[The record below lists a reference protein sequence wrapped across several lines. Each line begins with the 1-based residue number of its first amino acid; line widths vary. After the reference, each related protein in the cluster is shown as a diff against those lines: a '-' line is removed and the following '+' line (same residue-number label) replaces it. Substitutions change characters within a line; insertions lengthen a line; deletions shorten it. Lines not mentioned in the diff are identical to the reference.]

1 MNEQMRF
8 NLENG
13 SVEGRHEQKERMA
26 IERLKAFEPPEGY
39 FHTMSYGKDSQC
51 TYHLLKLAGCKFDSH
66 YAVTSCDPPELIR
79 FGRKYYPD
87 VIWDRQYYDD
97 GIPRHYF
104 KDGRPKPI
112 TMWSLIADHTLPP
125 TRKVRYCC
133 AHLKEPGGGERVVV
147 TGVRWAE
154 SNNRKLTHGVVGFQ
168 GKPKGTIKMA
178 DEIGADYKLNKHGEV
193 IMNDDNDANRRMV
206 EMCYRT
212 RKTMV
217 NPIVDWTEDDV
228 WWFLNK
234 YNIPHCELY
243 DQGFSRLGCIGCPL
257 SGSSNMIRDFER
269 WPKYKELYIRA
280 FQHMIDNH
288 PGQIK
293 ILDPNADTKF
303 KLDVYEE
310 NAGGGAMV
318 SILGVLPQHD
328 RGDALVHQ
336 GMVLK
341 SSSDSSSQTATTK
354 FSLYDAQREFEAA
367 GILPVDE
374 KLRGGTAS
382 VWQCFTDGSKRRY
395 AESILRRWIRV
406 VKG

>member
-1 MNEQMRF
+1 MNEQMRLNF
-8 NLENG
+8 DG
-13 SVEGRHEQKERMA
+13 SVEGQHEQKERLA

-39 FHTMSYGKDSQC
+39 YHTMSYGKDSQS

-79 FGRKYYPD
+79 FGRKHYPD

-97 GIPRHYF
+97 GVPRHYF

-112 TMWSLIADHTLPP
+112 TMWSLIADRTLPP

-133 AHLKEPGGGERVVV
+133 AHLKEPGGGGRIVV

-154 SNNRKLTHGVVGFQ
+154 SNNRKQTHGVVGFQ
-168 GKPKGTIKMA
+168 GKPKSTIKMA
-178 DEIGADYKLNKHGEV
+178 DEMGAKYRLNKHGEV
-193 IMNDDNDANRRMV
+193 IMNDDNDENRRMV
-206 EMCYRT
+206 ESCYRT

-243 DQGFSRLGCIGCPL
+243 DQGFTRLGCIGCPL
-257 SGSSNMIRDFER
+257 SGSRNMIRDFER
-269 WPKYKELYIRA
+269 WPKYRELYIRA

-303 KLDVYEE
+303 KLDIYEE
-310 NAGGGAMV
+310 NAGGG
-318 SILGVLPQHD
+318 GV
-328 RGDALVHQ
+328 GNGFNIGSNGA
-336 GMVLK
+336 
-341 SSSDSSSQTATTK
+341 
-354 FSLYDAQREFEAA
+354 
-367 GILPVDE
+367 VDE
-374 KLRGGTAS
+374 RPGDNGSEFRGGRNRRSNLAQMAQSGTMLNPYLG
-382 VWQCFTDGSKRRY
+382 DGLELSKAKY
-395 AESILRRWIRV
+395 VFDHWIEL
-406 VKG
+406 GAM